1 MALVAAGMLVGGLL
15 LTVMG
20 ADVYRQGVTVVGPNA
35 TTTNA
40 TAIVFTGSGVST
52 NTSSGGTNT
61 VTISGGGSITIIN
74 DASLA
79 AGTIV
84 GTSPGTAFGIG
95 NLASATF
102 SPTWV
107 DIARPAQWMTPSGI
121 GNTSTNIIA
130 PIWVYSRTAGGSV
143 QALGY
148 TSSSNALHDVS
159 FATEFTMP
167 FGATAWGSANAF
179 DIPVWSSSTS
189 ASTNKMDLRITSP
202 DGTQTNITGLVS
214 TSAGAFTHVLV
225 STNYLPWVAASSNTI
240 WQIDGYMYAGWGRTN
255 AVGTIKAHVR

>member
-1 MALVAAGMLVGGLL
+1 MNLDTRKIALVAAGMLVGTLL

-35 TTTNA
+35 TTTNVQ
-40 TAIVFTGSGVST
+40 AIVFTGSGVSS
-52 NTSSGGTNT
+52 NTSAGGTNT
-61 VTISGGGSITIIN
+61 VTISGGG
-74 DASLA
+74 AS
-79 AGTIV
+79 
-84 GTSPGTAFGIG
+84 
-95 NLASATF
+95 F

-107 DIARPAQWMTPSGI
+107 DIARPAQWITPSGI

-148 TSSSNALHDVS
+148 TSSSNTLNDVS

-225 STNYLPWVAASSNTI
+225 STNYLPWAAASSNTI
-240 WQIDGYMYAGWGRTN
+240 WQIDGYMYSGWGHTN